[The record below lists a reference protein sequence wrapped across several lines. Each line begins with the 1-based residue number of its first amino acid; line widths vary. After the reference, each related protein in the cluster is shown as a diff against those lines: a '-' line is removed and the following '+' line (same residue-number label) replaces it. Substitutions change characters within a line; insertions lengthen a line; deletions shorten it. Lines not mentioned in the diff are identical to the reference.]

1 MIVDLVEILDGVGE
15 AVIVTDPVGNI
26 QLVNKMAE
34 ALAAESKDK
43 LLGRPLAEIIYPQC
57 GWKDLASLLESVSN
71 GDTKV
76 WSAERVTLPC
86 GKQKIVQAQFAPI
99 LAGGA
104 SFRGIVIT
112 LRDITELL
120 QEMEQ
125 LRLDSALLE
134 SLLNNIPDTIYFKD
148 REGRFTRI
156 NRAQADMLG
165 VKSPE
170 EAVGKTDFDFFTPE
184 HARSAWED
192 EQEILTTGRPL
203 LDKTELVRR
212 ADGDFR
218 WVSASKVP
226 IRGENGEITGIVGI
240 SRDIT
245 ERKLV
250 EEELTYLNFHDKLT
264 GLYNRAYFEEEL
276 RRLDVERMLPLSIVM
291 GDLNGLKIINDAFG
305 HDAGDGL
312 LRDVAGILKSCC
324 RQEDM
329 VARWGGD
336 EFAILLPKT
345 DSAAAEK
352 ICQRIRERFQQERWK
367 YVRPGISLGVATKT
381 VPSEDIKMT
390 VKQAD
395 QAMYRDK
402 LLENHSTRQMLM
414 ANLKRAVGEGTR
426 LDELNLE
433 SLISLLARMVAIV
446 DTYVDIAGDNGNQ
459 AVAQMALS
467 ELVRCLNYQYDAN
480 VMQQIYPASP

>member
-192 EQEILTTGRPL
+192 EQEIL
-203 LDKTELVRR
+203 
-212 ADGDFR
+212 
-218 WVSASKVP
+218 
-226 IRGENGEITGIVGI
+226 
-240 SRDIT
+240 
-245 ERKLV
+245 
-250 EEELTYLNFHDKLT
+250 
-264 GLYNRAYFEEEL
+264 
-276 RRLDVERMLPLSIVM
+276 
-291 GDLNGLKIINDAFG
+291 
-305 HDAGDGL
+305 
-312 LRDVAGILKSCC
+312 IL
-324 RQEDM
+324 
-329 VARWGGD
+329 
-336 EFAILLPKT
+336 
-345 DSAAAEK
+345 
-352 ICQRIRERFQQERWK
+352 
-367 YVRPGISLGVATKT
+367 
-381 VPSEDIKMT
+381 
-390 VKQAD
+390 
-395 QAMYRDK
+395 
-402 LLENHSTRQMLM
+402 
-414 ANLKRAVGEGTR
+414 
-426 LDELNLE
+426 
-433 SLISLLARMVAIV
+433 
-446 DTYVDIAGDNGNQ
+446 
-459 AVAQMALS
+459 
-467 ELVRCLNYQYDAN
+467 
-480 VMQQIYPASP
+480 